1 MSSAK
6 AEVTPR
12 KLNMST
18 IMAIGRDIVTSPV
31 TTRALSPCFPL
42 ACGRVLSHGS
52 CCRVMYVSAIL
63 SIQAD
68 LAPTLDARSPPSK
81 PHADR
86 GREGKRALFG
96 WQKYK
101 KKRTRHGNDRVDERG
116 LIEKKGIIT
125 LRKSPS
131 QSMLPLPKPVDSNQ
145 TLCSCSKK
153 KSPLRHV
160 HAPAPPAR
168 EGGHAY
174 IGK

>member
-1 MSSAK
+1 MGSDEAARETQRSMSSVK

-12 KLNMST
+12 KLNMYA
-18 IMAIGRDIVTSPV
+18 IMAIGRGVVTSLD
-31 TTRALSPCFPL
+31 TARALSPCFPL

-68 LAPTLDARSPPSK
+68 LSPTLDARSPPSK

-86 GREGKRALFG
+86 GRERKRALFG
-96 WQKYK
+96 WQKY

-131 QSMLPLPKPVDSNQ
+131 QSMLPP
-145 TLCSCSKK
+145 
-153 KSPLRHV
+153 SPN
-160 HAPAPPAR
+160 P
-168 EGGHAY
+168 
-174 IGK
+174 